1 MPVSV
6 GVVTLVEGKVQF
18 KASPSAAWKDAD
30 IGDTIPVTGAVK
42 TEEAASCELQ
52 FGKTA
57 IVHIMAKSTLEIRAI
72 DISQAKRSVE
82 LSLLNGALVA
92 KVDKL
97 VGTKDRF
104 QVRTDAAVCAV
115 RGTRFLVRCASDS
128 STSVA
133 VSEGSVALIPA
144 SYDAAH
150 FEVTTTNTATDNN
163 SKEELAATLAHGL
176 LNGSPLVEPDQEAT
190 VTKASLVSLD
200 KVLARAVEAI
210 DSGDKAALT
219 KALDDYRNAVGGSS
233 SPASTTGEDSRRI
246 FQETKDLH
254 ISDNLP
260 PIKETAPAEK
270 AVSLSP
276 TAQGVRHLSLQV
288 DPADSLVLVDG
299 KDMGQGNRDIEIA
312 LGSKISLVLR
322 HKGYEDYREDID
334 AGTAQADPLVRSLR
348 LKPLAIYSTV
358 PVSRYP
364 LIGGLAVADGRIYAA
379 DSHAQIS
386 AFDREGKVYW
396 SVDSKN
402 GSNENSSPVA
412 QGGLVLFAGGKE
424 LALYD
429 GASGEA
435 RSSFDLGK
443 EDSGLFGRRPLLVG
457 GKVLLSSEAGLAVF
471 DPAGKV
477 AASTAALP
485 EASDASL
492 SAYGEDAVILTRGG
506 ILCVV
511 DGTGLA
517 VKAQIK
523 TGATQPIAV
532 RPIIKGDLAYLVDR
546 KGLVSCV
553 DLVAKKLLWEKR
565 LASGASV
572 EAFSDPLV
580 TDTGLYV
587 VAKSALYALSSETG
601 ESLFRP
607 IVGVDSSP
615 VEGDGL
621 LWLGAEG
628 KSITGLD
635 PKTGAKT
642 VTIKVGAPVSA
653 APVASGDLLAF
664 PLADGRVVF
673 INPKYR
679 L

>member
-1 MPVSV
+1 VSV
-6 GVVTLVEGKVQF
+6 GLVTLVEGKVQF
-18 KASPSAAWKDAD
+18 KTSPSDAWKDAD

-52 FGKTA
+52 FGKAA
-57 IVHIMAKSTLEIRAI
+57 IVHILAKSTLEIRAI

-97 VGTKDRF
+97 VGTRDRF

-115 RGTRFLVRCASDS
+115 RGTRFLVRCTSNS

-150 FEVTTTNTATDNN
+150 FEVTTTNTATDTT
-163 SKEELAATLAHGL
+163 KEELAATLAHGL

-190 VTKASLVSLD
+190 VTKASLESLD
-200 KVLARAVEAI
+200 TALASAVEAT
-210 DSGDKAALT
+210 DSGNKAALT
-219 KALDDYRNAVGGSS
+219 KALDDYRNATGGSP
-233 SPASTTGEDSRRI
+233 SPASAVGEDSRRV

-270 AVSLSP
+270 AESLSP
-276 TAQGVRHLSLQV
+276 AAQEVRPLSLPLKP
-288 DPADSLVLVDG
+288 PAIYNTVAVS
-299 KDMGQGNRDIEIA
+299 
-312 LGSKISLVLR
+312 
-322 HKGYEDYREDID
+322 HY
-334 AGTAQADPLVRSLR
+334 PLV
-348 LKPLAIYSTV
+348 
-358 PVSRYP
+358 
-364 LIGGLAVADGRIYAA
+364 GGLAAA
-379 DSHAQIS
+379 DSRLYASDSHADIA

-412 QGGLVLFAGGKE
+412 QGGLVLFAGGKD

-429 GASGEA
+429 ATSGDA

-443 EDSGLFGRRPLLVG
+443 ADSGLFGRRPLLVG
-457 GKVLLSSEAGLAVF
+457 GKVLLSSETGLAVF
-471 DPAGKV
+471 DPAGKEAV
-477 AASTAALP
+477 SAAALP

-492 SAYGEDAVILTRGG
+492 SVYGEDAVVLTRGG

-511 DGTGLA
+511 DGASLA
-517 VKAQIK
+517 VKAQIR
-523 TGATQPIAV
+523 TGSTQSIAV
-532 RPIIKGDLAYLVDR
+532 RPIIVRDLAYVVDR

-553 DLVAKKLLWEKR
+553 DLAAKKLLWEKR
-565 LASGASV
+565 LDSGASV

-580 TDTGLYV
+580 TEAGLYI
-587 VAKSALYALSSETG
+587 VAKSTLYALSPVTG
-601 ESLFRP
+601 EVLFRP
-607 IVGVDSSP
+607 IAGVDSSP
-615 VEGDGL
+615 VAGDGL
-621 LWLGAEG
+621 LWLGADG
-628 KSITGLD
+628 KSIIGID
-635 PKTGAKT
+635 PKTGTRTLA
-642 VTIKVGAPVSA
+642 IKVGTPVSA
-653 APVASGDLLAF
+653 APIADGDLLAF
-664 PLADGRVVF
+664 PLANGRVVF

-679 L
+679 P